1 MLIFKFVFENDIM
14 VYIFEKVSVVDIR
27 MYKNL
32 YMKIEIFV
40 IFEQLFIQ
48 IDIDMWMI
56 IFMFCYVLNECKEY
70 NLCLFF
76 FN

>member
-40 IFEQLFIQ
+40 IFE
-48 IDIDMWMI
+48 
-56 IFMFCYVLNECKEY
+56 
-70 NLCLFF
+70 
-76 FN
+76 

>member
-1 MLIFKFVFENDIM
+1 MYKMLMLIFKFVFKNDIM

-40 IFEQLFIQ
+40 IFE
-48 IDIDMWMI
+48 
-56 IFMFCYVLNECKEY
+56 
-70 NLCLFF
+70 
-76 FN
+76 

>member
-1 MLIFKFVFENDIM
+1 MYKMLMLIFKFVFENDIM

-40 IFEQLFIQ
+40 IFE
-48 IDIDMWMI
+48 
-56 IFMFCYVLNECKEY
+56 
-70 NLCLFF
+70 
-76 FN
+76 

>member
-1 MLIFKFVFENDIM
+1 MYKILMLIFKFVFENDIM

-40 IFEQLFIQ
+40 IFE
-48 IDIDMWMI
+48 
-56 IFMFCYVLNECKEY
+56 
-70 NLCLFF
+70 
-76 FN
+76 